1 MFTAIEKELSY
12 MKKEII
18 LEKLNGIFRENFDD
32 DTIVVS
38 EKTTASDIDEW
49 DSLEHVNLMAK
60 IEKEFNVKFE
70 LREMLTLKDVGEM
83 VNLLEKKIGV

>member
-1 MFTAIEKELSY
+1 
-12 MKKEII
+12 MKKEDI

-32 DTIVVS
+32 DTIVVT

-70 LREMLTLKDVGEM
+70 LREMLALKDVGEM
-83 VNLLEKKIGV
+83 VNLLEKKIGA

>member
-1 MFTAIEKELSY
+1 
-12 MKKEII
+12 MKKEEI
-18 LEKLNGIFRENFDD
+18 LEKLTSIFRENFDD
-32 DTIVVS
+32 DTIVVT

-70 LREMLTLKDVGEM
+70 LREMLALKDVGEM
-83 VNLLEKKIGV
+83 VNLLEKKIGA

>member
-1 MFTAIEKELSY
+1 
-12 MKKEII
+12 MKKEEI

-32 DTIVVS
+32 DTIVVT
-38 EKTTASDIDEW
+38 EKTTASDIEEW

-83 VNLLEKKIGV
+83 VNLLEKKIGA

>member
-32 DTIVVS
+32 DSIVVS

>member
-1 MFTAIEKELSY
+1 
-12 MKKEII
+12 MKKEEI
-18 LEKLNGIFRENFDD
+18 LEKLNEIFRENFDD
-32 DTIVVS
+32 DTIVVT
-38 EKTTASDIDEW
+38 EKTTASDIEEW

-83 VNLLEKKIGV
+83 VNLLEKKIGA

>member
-1 MFTAIEKELSY
+1 
-12 MKKEII
+12 MKKEDI

-32 DTIVVS
+32 DTIVVT

-70 LREMLTLKDVGEM
+70 LREMLALKDVGEM
-83 VNLLEKKIGV
+83 VNLLEKKVGA

>member
-1 MFTAIEKELSY
+1 

-83 VNLLEKKIGV
+83 VNLLEKKIGA

>member
-1 MFTAIEKELSY
+1 
-12 MKKEII
+12 MKKEDI

-32 DTIVVS
+32 DTIVVT
-38 EKTTASDIDEW
+38 EKTTASDIDAW

-70 LREMLTLKDVGEM
+70 LREMLALKDVGEM
-83 VNLLEKKIGV
+83 VNLLEKKVGA

>member
-83 VNLLEKKIGV
+83 VNLLEKKIGA

>member
-1 MFTAIEKELSY
+1 

-18 LEKLNGIFRENFDD
+18 LEKLNEIFRENFDD

-49 DSLEHVNLMAK
+49 DSLEHINLMAK

-83 VNLLEKKIGV
+83 VCLLEKKIGA

>member
-1 MFTAIEKELSY
+1 
-12 MKKEII
+12 MKKEEI

-32 DTIVVS
+32 DAIVVT

-70 LREMLTLKDVGEM
+70 LREMLALKDVGEM
-83 VNLLEKKIGV
+83 VNLLEKKVGA

>member
-1 MFTAIEKELSY
+1 
-12 MKKEII
+12 MKKEEI
-18 LEKLNGIFRENFDD
+18 LEKLTAIFRENFDD
-32 DTIVVS
+32 DTIVVT

-70 LREMLTLKDVGEM
+70 LREMLALKDVGEM
-83 VNLLEKKIGV
+83 VNLLEKKIGA

>member
-1 MFTAIEKELSY
+1 
-12 MKKEII
+12 MKKEDI

-32 DTIVVS
+32 DAIVVT

-70 LREMLTLKDVGEM
+70 LREMLALKDVGEM
-83 VNLLEKKIGV
+83 VNLLEKKIGA